1 MGVDREVHGPGHT
14 LHHSVNELLLLN
26 HHACRALDRDLR
38 CTRLLTAD
46 EDGAAAG
53 IIHRDVSPSKV
64 LLSNAGEIKLADFGI
79 AEATSLPCSIQ
90 SGALK
95 GKIPYVN

>member
-1 MGVDREVHGPGHT
+1 VHTSPHRGRG
-14 LHHSVNELLLLN
+14 
-26 HHACRALDRDLR
+26 
-38 CTRLLTAD
+38 
-46 EDGAAAG
+46 GAAAG